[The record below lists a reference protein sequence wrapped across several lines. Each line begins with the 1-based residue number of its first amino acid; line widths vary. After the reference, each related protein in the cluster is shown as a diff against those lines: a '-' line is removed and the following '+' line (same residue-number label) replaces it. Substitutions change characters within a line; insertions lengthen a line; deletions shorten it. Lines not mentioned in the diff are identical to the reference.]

1 MVWLPKKANVGI
13 YFPEERFRVNPDP
26 NRRVSQLV
34 MTIINAQ
41 WWLIH
46 EDAAD
51 ALENVIDL
59 LWDGDL
65 CEAQLSDGTVFF
77 LPVVCPRECAGGD
90 ELHDFLLHTAQ
101 LAKTEWMTI
110 EADAQC
116 SGYKVVPQSQPWP
129 DPVRWPEH
137 DLVDA
142 VENAFASRY
151 ITADYIER
159 QRSFHSF
166 LTDACDHGYGGE
178 LRNPL
183 SSIEMG
189 GDNVLVT

>member
-1 MVWLPKKANVGI
+1 MIWLPRKANVEI
-13 YFPEERFRVNPDP
+13 FVPEERFRVNPDP

-34 MTIINAQ
+34 MTILNEQ

-46 EDAAD
+46 EDAVD
-51 ALENVIDL
+51 ALENVIGPL
-59 LWDGDL
+59 CDGDL
-65 CEAQLSDGTVFF
+65 CEAQLSDGTIFF
-77 LPVVCPRECAGGD
+77 LPVICPRECTGGY

-101 LAKTEWMTI
+101 LAKTEWVTI
-110 EADAQC
+110 EAAAQC
-116 SGYKVVPQSQPWP
+116 CDFKVVPQSQPWP
-129 DPVRWPEH
+129 DPLRWPEH
-137 DLVDA
+137 DLVDT

-151 ITADYIER
+151 ITADYIKR

-178 LRNPL
+178 LRNPF

-189 GDNVLVT
+189 GDNVLAA